1 LQYCIFSIARTNPSP
16 VSPFDNANIN
26 LHLDHRQ
33 LPALESESES
43 ELETHRRHKAATLL
57 NAVTRGFLVRRL
69 FRTEQ
74 VQRIVQT
81 IRDTL
86 IFVLNLHLETYGTKL
101 DQEEPANIR
110 LKARLLQQVNS
121 IRF

>member
-1 LQYCIFSIARTNPSP
+1 M
-16 VSPFDNANIN
+16 
-26 LHLDHRQ
+26 
-33 LPALESESES
+33 
-43 ELETHRRHKAATLL
+43 
-57 NAVTRGFLVRRL
+57 RRL

-86 IFVLNLHLETYGTKL
+86 IFVLNLHLETYGNSL

-110 LKARLLQQVNS
+110 LKARLLQQV
-121 IRF
+121 RVV